1 MAASKSISAPVT
13 ARQRTTAALI
23 ILAILAVTIFAMR
36 IEGRVWWCECRT
48 FRVWI
53 GDVWTLHCSQHLL
66 DPYSLTHFSH
76 GLIFFSVLALV
87 CPRVS
92 LAWRLCI
99 AIGIAAG
106 WEILEN
112 SPLIINRYRTATMSL
127 DYLGDSSVNAVG
139 DVLCCFAGLFVAR
152 WLGLWKTVLLFL
164 ALEIALVF
172 WIRDSLLLSTFMLI
186 SPIETIKTWQSQG
199 H

>member
-1 MAASKSISAPVT
+1 MAASKPPSSQ
-13 ARQRTTAALI
+13 ARAGHWKTAALI
-23 ILAILAVTIFAMR
+23 ILAILAIMVIAMR
-36 IEGRVWWCECRT
+36 IEGRVWWCDCRT

-53 GDVWTLHCSQHLL
+53 GDVWTSHCSQHLF

-76 GLIFFSVLALV
+76 GLIFFSVLALLA
-87 CPRVS
+87 PRMS
-92 LAWRLCI
+92 MAWRLCI

-127 DYLGDSSVNAVG
+127 DYLGDSVVNAVG
-139 DVLCCFAGLFVAR
+139 DVMCCFAGFFVAR
-152 WLGLWKTVLLFL
+152 WLGWWKTLALFL
-164 ALEIALVF
+164 ALEIALVI

-186 SPIETIKTWQSQG
+186 SPIEAIKTWQSSG